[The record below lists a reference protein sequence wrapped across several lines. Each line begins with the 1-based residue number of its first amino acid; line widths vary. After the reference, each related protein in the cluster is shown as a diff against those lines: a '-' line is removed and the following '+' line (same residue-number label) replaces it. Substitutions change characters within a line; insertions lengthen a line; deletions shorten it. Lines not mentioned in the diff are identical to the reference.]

1 MHRCLH
7 LFFVLLVVDRAPA
20 EDISTPLTHRLD
32 RLEELTERFAN
43 ELHGLTHAA
52 QMGDKTTVV
61 SLLHREGI
69 LATPFPNA
77 TAARERV
84 VKWVVRYGWV
94 LSRETRRASP
104 GEFAADLL
112 AYLAR
117 HKEVE
122 DFRLKVVEATY
133 RAPENALDA
142 KLKVMLVGRNGRGE
156 RVWTRGTARA
166 TAKNANKAPRLAS
179 FRLETLETLVAER
192 DIFTEVAKAA
202 GVAMTDPDVL
212 AHPTLGLA
220 AYGVAAA
227 DVNRDG
233 FLDVFSTGDR
243 GNVLYLNRGAG
254 TFRAIPVPTR
264 TKATGPLF
272 LDFDNDGDADLFLSA
287 NGKQM
292 LLENRLVPDGKW
304 AFRDVSTRAGIDRK
318 TIGFSAAAG
327 DVNGDGYPDIYVT
340 AYNNFGPVLPDSWDA
355 ATNGLPNL
363 LFVSKGDGTYE
374 EAAERWGV
382 AGHDWSY
389 AAQLVDVDEDGRL
402 DLYVANDFGSGNR
415 LYLNRGDRF
424 VDDAQRR
431 NVWDGGYG
439 MGVSFGDYDNDGD
452 LDLHVTKM
460 ASNAGN
466 RILGRF
472 SRTDLRARERLEALA
487 SGNSLYRNNGRG
499 VFEDISARAGPFPA
513 GWAWGGGFIDFDND
527 GWEDIHTPNGHMSGL
542 SMKDT

>member
-1 MHRCLH
+1 MRRCHH
-7 LFFVLLVVDRAPA
+7 LFILLLVVARAPA
-20 EDISTPLTHRLD
+20 EDISTPLTQRLD
-32 RLEELTERFAN
+32 RLEERAERFAN
-43 ELHGLTHAA
+43 ALLGFTGAA
-52 QMGDKTTVV
+52 RKGDKATVV
-61 SLLHREGI
+61 SLLHEEGV
-69 LATPFPNA
+69 LATPFPGA
-77 TAARERV
+77 PDARARV
-84 VKWVVRYGWV
+84 AKWIVRHGWV
-94 LSRETRRASP
+94 LSREPRRASP

-122 DFRLKVVEATY
+122 DFRLKVIAATY
-133 RAPENALDA
+133 RAREDALDA
-142 KLKVMLVGRNGRGE
+142 KLKLTLVGRNGRGE
-156 RVWTRGTARA
+156 RIWTRGTVRA
-166 TAKNANKAPRLAS
+166 TATGANKAPRLAS

-192 DIFTEVAKAA
+192 DIFTEVAEAA
-202 GVAMTDPDVL
+202 GVAMADPAVL

-220 AYGVAAA
+220 AYGVAVA
-227 DVNRDG
+227 DVDRDG
-233 FLDVFSTGDR
+233 FMDVFSTGDG
-243 GNVLYLNRGAG
+243 GNVLYINRGNG
-254 TFRAIPVPTR
+254 TFRRHPVPTR

-272 LDFDNDGDADLFLSA
+272 IDFDNDGDADLFLSA

-292 LLENRLVPDGKW
+292 LLENRLVPDGEW
-304 AFRDVSTRAGIDRK
+304 AFRDISARAGVDRK

-327 DVNGDGYPDIYVT
+327 DVNGDGVPDIYVT
-340 AYNNFGPVLPDSWDA
+340 TYNNFGPVLPDSWDA

-363 LFVSKGDGTYE
+363 LFVSEGDGTYE
-374 EAAERWGV
+374 EAAARWGV
-382 AGHDWSY
+382 AGRDWSY
-389 AAQLVDVDEDGRL
+389 AAQFADVDGDGRL

-439 MGVSFGDYDNDGD
+439 MGVSFGDCDNDGD

-460 ASNAGN
+460 SSSAGN

-472 SRTDLRARERLEALA
+472 GRAELRSRNRLDALA

-499 VFEDISARAGPFPA
+499 VFEDMTARAGPFAA

-527 GWEDIHTPNGHMSGL
+527 GWEDLHTPNGHMSGL